1 MDPELKG
8 EVRVRDKGWGS
19 LAFGGEESLVV
30 CALKHSSAK
39 TASWGDDRAH
49 SLELVEAPKETKTGQ
64 RAGKRIM
71 EAKRG
76 LCFKEVARKGHL
88 SLLWRSGD
96 VY

>member
-30 CALKHSSAK
+30 SVVKRSSAK
-39 TASWGDDRAH
+39 TESWGDDRGH
-49 SLELVEAPKETKTGQ
+49 SSELVEAPKETQTGQ
-64 RAGKRIM
+64 RARKRIM

-76 LCFKEVARKGHL
+76 LCFKELARKGHL

-96 VY
+96 V